1 MEAKASQDAVNVH
14 FVTHSHMDS
23 GWLKS
28 YDQYYEDAVK
38 QIFDSVFQELKSE
51 PEYTYTVG
59 DIGFFKRYYINQDRA
74 H

>member
-1 MEAKASQDAVNVH
+1 
-14 FVTHSHMDS
+14 MDS